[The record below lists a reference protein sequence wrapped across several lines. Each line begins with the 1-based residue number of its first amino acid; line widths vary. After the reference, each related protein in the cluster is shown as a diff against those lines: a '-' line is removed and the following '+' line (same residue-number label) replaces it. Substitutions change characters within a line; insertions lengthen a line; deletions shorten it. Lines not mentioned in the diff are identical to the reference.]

1 MQDKLTPRQSRAWG
15 LCALSVPA
23 AMALAGH
30 GWLWVLA
37 GSAAASGIVLFLQML
52 QRRIG
57 QSLPEQ
63 MVRAFGQRGGQIVGA
78 AVCLWL
84 LLAASG
90 AAAASQI
97 AFEDNLGPL
106 APAVPL
112 LLAALASRKGQAAAA
127 RVTGVLALCLALL
140 YSIIALAS
148 LRYVQAAWC
157 RPWGSAADA
166 GLSLCLCLTPAC
178 LLFLDGPG
186 QTSRPGWSAL
196 AAAVLPGAA
205 ALLCSACL
213 SPAWTAQLPQPLYTL
228 TKSLS
233 VLSVMQRFELLL
245 STAQLLGLVSLLTLF
260 VCAAGRTAEVCIG
273 AGWGEK
279 REGIFCL
286 LAFGVSFLTQRLPM
300 VAWVVGAATFW
311 GVVPIL
317 TQVIGNIKKNEK

>member
-1 MQDKLTPRQSRAWG
+1 MQDKLTPRQSQAWG

-23 AMALAGH
+23 AMVLSGC

-37 GSAAASGIVLFLQML
+37 GSAAASGIVLFLQVM
-52 QRRIG
+52 QRRHG
-57 QSLPEQ
+57 QGLPEQ
-63 MVRAFGQRGGQIVGA
+63 MVREFGTHGGRLLGV

-90 AAAASQI
+90 AAAASQA
-97 AFEDNLGPL
+97 AFEDDLGPL

-112 LLAALASRKGQAAAA
+112 LLAALASRNGRVAAA
-127 RVTGVLALCLALL
+127 RVSGVLALCLTLL
-140 YSIIALAS
+140 YSIIALAAF
-148 LRYVQAAWC
+148 RHVQAAWC

-178 LLFLDGPG
+178 VLFLDRPE
-186 QTSRPGWSAL
+186 QTQRPGWGAA

-245 STAQLLGLVSLLTLF
+245 STAQLLGLVSLLTLL
-260 VCAAGRTAEVCIG
+260 VCAAGCVADVCIKT
-273 AGWGEK
+273 GWGTK
-279 REGIFCL
+279 KEGVFCL
-286 LAFGVSFLTQRLPM
+286 LAFGGSFLAQRLPM
-300 VAWVVGAATFW
+300 TIWIIGAATFW
-311 GVVPIL
+311 GVIPIL
-317 TQVIGNIKKNEK
+317 TQVMGNIKKNEK

>member
-23 AMALAGH
+23 AMVLAGR

-37 GSAAASGIVLFLQML
+37 GSAAASGIVLFLQTL
-52 QRRIG
+52 QRRSG
-57 QSLPEQ
+57 QSLLEQ
-63 MVRAFGQRGGQIVGA
+63 MARAFGQHGGQIVGA

-97 AFEDNLGPL
+97 AFEDDLGPL

-127 RVTGVLALCLALL
+127 RVSGVLALCLALL

-148 LRYVQAAWC
+148 LRHVRAAWC
-157 RPWGSAADA
+157 RPCGSAADA

-186 QTSRPGWSAL
+186 QTPRPGWSAL
-196 AAAVLPGAA
+196 AAAVLPGVA

-245 STAQLLGLVSLLTLF
+245 STAQLLGLVSLLTLL
-260 VCAAGRTAEVCIG
+260 VCAAARTAEVCLG

-279 REGIFCL
+279 KEGAFCL

-300 VAWVVGAATFW
+300 AVWVVGAATFW
-311 GVVPIL
+311 GVIPIL

>member
-1 MQDKLTPRQSRAWG
+1 MQDRLTPRQSRAWG

-23 AMALAGH
+23 AMVLAGR

-37 GSAAASGIVLFLQML
+37 GSAAASGIVLFLQAL
-52 QRRIG
+52 QRRSG
-57 QSLPEQ
+57 QGLPEQ
-63 MVRAFGQRGGQIVGA
+63 LRRVFGLRGGRILGA

-84 LLAASG
+84 LLTASG

-97 AFEDNLGPL
+97 AFEDDLGPL

-112 LLAALASRKGQAAAA
+112 LLAALAGRKGQAAAA
-127 RVTGVLALCLALL
+127 RVSGVLALCLAIL
-140 YSIIALAS
+140 YSIIALAA
-148 LRYVQAAWC
+148 LRHVQAEWC

-178 LLFLDGPG
+178 VLFLDGPG
-186 QTSRPGWSAL
+186 QSPRPGWGAAL
-196 AAAVLPGAA
+196 AAVLPAAA

-245 STAQLLGLVSLLTLF
+245 SAAQLLGLVSLLTLL
-260 VCAAGRTAEVCIG
+260 VCASGRIADVCIG
-273 AGWGEK
+273 PGWGVGK
-279 REGIFCL
+279 EGIFCL
-286 LAFGVSFLTQRLPM
+286 LTFGGSFLAQWLPM
-300 VAWVVGAATFW
+300 TVWVIGAATFW
-311 GVVPIL
+311 GVIPIL
-317 TQVIGNIKKNEK
+317 TQVMGNIKKNEK

>member
-23 AMALAGH
+23 AMVLAGR

-37 GSAAASGIVLFLQML
+37 GSAAAGGIVLFLQTL
-52 QRRIG
+52 QRRSG

-63 MVRAFGQRGGQIVGA
+63 MARAFGRRGGRLLGA

-97 AFEDNLGPL
+97 AFEDDLGPL

-127 RVTGVLALCLALL
+127 RGSGVLALCLALL

-148 LRYVQAAWC
+148 LRHVQAAWC

-166 GLSLCLCLTPAC
+166 GLGLCQCLTPAC
-178 LLFLDGPG
+178 LLCLDGDG
-186 QTSRPGWSAL
+186 QTPRPGWSAL
-196 AAAVLPGAA
+196 AAAV
-205 ALLCSACL
+205 L

-245 STAQLLGLVSLLTLF
+245 STAQLLGLVSLLTLL
-260 VCAAGRTAEVCIG
+260 VCAAARTAEVCLG

-279 REGIFCL
+279 KEGVFCL

-300 VAWVVGAATFW
+300 AVWVVGAATFW
-311 GVVPIL
+311 GVIPIL

>member
-23 AMALAGH
+23 AMALAGR

-37 GSAAASGIVLFLQML
+37 GSAAAGGIVLFLQTL
-52 QRRIG
+52 QRRSG

-63 MVRAFGQRGGQIVGA
+63 MPRAFGRRSGRLLGA

-97 AFEDNLGPL
+97 AFEDDLGPL

-127 RVTGVLALCLALL
+127 RVSGVLALCLALL

-148 LRYVQAAWC
+148 LRHVQAAWC

-166 GLSLCLCLTPAC
+166 GLSLCLCLMPAC
-178 LLFLDGPG
+178 LLFLDGDG
-186 QTSRPGWSAL
+186 QTPRPGWSAL
-196 AAAVLPGAA
+196 AAAVLPGVA

-245 STAQLLGLVSLLTLF
+245 STAQLLGLVSLLTLL
-260 VCAAGRTAEVCIG
+260 VCAAARTAEVCLG

-279 REGIFCL
+279 KEGAFCL

-300 VAWVVGAATFW
+300 AVWVVGAATFW
-311 GVVPIL
+311 GVIPIL

>member
-23 AMALAGH
+23 AMVLAGR

-37 GSAAASGIVLFLQML
+37 GSAAAGGIVLFLQTL
-52 QRRIG
+52 QRRSG
-57 QSLPEQ
+57 QSLLEQ
-63 MVRAFGQRGGQIVGA
+63 MARAFGRRSGRLLGA
-78 AVCLWL
+78 AVCLW
-84 LLAASG
+84 
-90 AAAASQI
+90 
-97 AFEDNLGPL
+97 
-106 APAVPL
+106 L

-127 RVTGVLALCLALL
+127 RVSGVLALCLALL

-148 LRYVQAAWC
+148 LRHVQAAWC

-178 LLFLDGPG
+178 LLFLDGDG
-186 QTSRPGWSAL
+186 QTPRPGWSAL
-196 AAAVLPGAA
+196 AAAVLPGVA

-245 STAQLLGLVSLLTLF
+245 STAQLLGLVSLLTLL
-260 VCAAGRTAEVCIG
+260 VCAAARTAGVCLG

-279 REGIFCL
+279 KEGVFCL

-300 VAWVVGAATFW
+300 AVWVVGAATFW
-311 GVVPIL
+311 GVIPIL

>member
-23 AMALAGH
+23 AMVLAGR

-37 GSAAASGIVLFLQML
+37 GSAAAGGIVLFLQTL
-52 QRRIG
+52 QRRSG
-57 QSLPEQ
+57 QSLLEQ
-63 MVRAFGQRGGQIVGA
+63 MARTFGRRSGRLLGA

-90 AAAASQI
+90 AAAASEI
-97 AFEDNLGPL
+97 AFEDDLGPL
-106 APAVPL
+106 APSVPL

-127 RVTGVLALCLALL
+127 RVSGVLALCLTLL

-148 LRYVQAAWC
+148 LRHVQAAWC

-178 LLFLDGPG
+178 LLFLDGDG
-186 QTSRPGWSAL
+186 QTPRPGWSAL
-196 AAAVLPGAA
+196 AAAVLPGVA

-233 VLSVMQRFELLL
+233 VHGAAARAGVAADAARVRGRPHGRGLPRRRMGREEGRSLL
-245 STAQLLGLVSLLTLF
+245 SARLRRQLPDAAAADGGMGRRSGYILGCDPDINTSY
-260 VCAAGRTAEVCIG
+260 R
-273 AGWGEK
+273 K
-279 REGIFCL
+279 Y
-286 LAFGVSFLTQRLPM
+286 
-300 VAWVVGAATFW
+300 
-311 GVVPIL
+311 
-317 TQVIGNIKKNEK
+317 KKE